1 MIVVVDTFIIIY
13 GRNHPTWPLEIWN
26 FVIKDVYRQDYPI
39 SISTISTYTHL
50 WKWKSVSDCVTDLQ
64 ILRLTREDFKM
75 TWLTLSWNKLGRPV
89 PGWRSSGWS
98 AYQLHKVWSLHL
110 KHLITDGYVCYPIF
124 ACRTCRRKQTIK
136 FIQNCWIKKSE
147 NILQLYYLLLNY
159 VASSADFFKF
169 LPTIHWN
176 KRSITWVVVLFGE
189 RAFEK
194 ALEWTGMTE
203 EQYLWEEDFFK
214 I

>member
-1 MIVVVDTFIIIY
+1 MYIGKTI
-13 GRNHPTWPLEIWN
+13 PLV
-26 FVIKDVYRQDYPI
+26 FQPFPL
-39 SISTISTYTHL
+39 YTHL

-110 KHLITDGYVCYPIF
+110 KHLITDRYVCYPF
-124 ACRTCRRKQTIK
+124 FVCRTCRRKQKIK

-203 EQYLWEEDFFK
+203 EQYLWEEVFFK